1 MTHSSNQQQ
10 PRRRFRGGI
19 PAFLPVPLRG
29 REDGWTA
36 IKQGEFIG
44 FLAETGSVAQAA
56 RMVGMSRKGAYALR
70 ARSGAEGFAAAWDVA
85 LGMPKR
91 KVTPDDLMRLA
102 YEGTVQPLMRR
113 GVYRGTVRK
122 PSISALLK
130 LMDRLDRSALRHCG
144 GWAEGA

>member
-1 MTHSSNQQQ
+1 MTHSPSQQQ

-29 REDGWTA
+29 RANGWTA

-56 RMVGMSRKGAYALR
+56 RMVGMSRKSAYKLR
-70 ARSGAEGFAAAWDVA
+70 ARPGAEGFAAAWDMA

-91 KVTPDDLMRLA
+91 KVTPDDLSWLA
-102 YEGTVQPLMRR
+102 YEGMVKPIMRR
-113 GVYRGTVRK
+113 GRYCGTTRK
-122 PSISALLK
+122 LSVSALLQ
-130 LMDRLDRSALRHCG
+130 LMDRLDRAALRRGG
-144 GWAEGA
+144 GWAGEA